1 MSHPCKKEETGV
13 CCGGCTKYKDQEE
26 KTIPDANIS
35 TQQPKEQKAEQPNWK
50 YQYTMQG

>member
-13 CCGGCTKYKDQEE
+13 CCGGCTKFKETDEKQISDDNTVAPQEQ
-26 KTIPDANIS
+26 TA
-35 TQQPKEQKAEQPNWK
+35 QAEQPAWK

>member
-13 CCGGCTKYKDQEE
+13 CCGGCTKYKESEE
-26 KTIPDANIS
+26 KTIPNVDNIV
-35 TQQPKEQKAEQPNWK
+35 QQDKQAEPQQQGYK